1 MHRDQILFVLIW
13 PAFDFLFT
21 PQKTKRRQPADNIC
35 SNGYFGNP
43 LRNPLDQMCYWWR
56 ITSSANHLEG
66 NVEWIDTLSTRS
78 LHLVQNVPLRLD
90 PSQNIQICFKNTIKE
105 MLLKSSTLV
114 TLLFYVHCSVVKI
127 WALFSKNFIVI
138 GCRVIF
144 IQNKYGCFSAAKF
157 SRIGAVLVGSAPTPG
172 GNVGDKS
179 NGRPFSSSAS
189 FSPGVFRISI
199 FFLYKIL

>member
-1 MHRDQILFVLIW
+1 M
-13 PAFDFLFT
+13 
-21 PQKTKRRQPADNIC
+21 KRRQAADNIC

-90 PSQNIQICFKNTIKE
+90 ATSKYSNMSQDHFRE
-105 MLLKSSTLV
+105 LLLKSSTLV

-127 WALFSKNFIVI
+127 WDPLF
-138 GCRVIF
+138 
-144 IQNKYGCFSAAKF
+144 
-157 SRIGAVLVGSAPTPG
+157 
-172 GNVGDKS
+172 
-179 NGRPFSSSAS
+179 
-189 FSPGVFRISI
+189 
-199 FFLYKIL
+199 